1 MAVPISGPSSGPL
14 PGPAG
19 GIADFLGSRPP
30 FDAVGADDLTRIA
43 AMTETEV
50 SPRGKTIFPQGA
62 GPVEYLRMVRAG
74 SVEVIHDGRILD
86 LLGPGELFGQASML
100 SGLPTGF
107 EARAAEDTVCY
118 RIPADVVRP
127 LLARPE
133 VLRFVARSIVSGSAP
148 AASRP
153 APADLVQGPVA
164 TLIRT
169 PPLLCPASE
178 PIRDAAKRMTAE
190 GASAV
195 LVRVGRGLGIVTDR
209 DFRSRVVAAG
219 VSPDAPV
226 SAVMTEPAYTVTA
239 DRLAGDVLLDMLDRN
254 VHHVPVLS
262 TAGEVLGVVDDG
274 DLASA
279 QARPPFLLRRAIAL
293 AASPGELAAAAAG
306 LDPMIVSLRDAQVA
320 AEQVAAVRSVVLD
333 ALTRRLVELAV
344 GAAGDP
350 PAPFTWFALGSLAR
364 REAVPSSD
372 VDSALAWQ
380 EPQDPE
386 AAEAGVGDYMARVAR
401 AVEDGLRTCG
411 LRPDPHGASAANPL
425 FARSVASWR
434 AAARR
439 FSEDPTQ
446 EKALIFVSLITDSRP
461 VWDSGRPGAPV
472 ADALWQARG
481 QVSQSDLRRLLARF
495 ALSFRPP
502 TGFLRDFV
510 VEHSGEHR
518 GQLDLKHGGLI
529 PIVDLARWAGMGAGV
544 TSGSTRERLRA
555 AEAAGT
561 LEGAEASTLL
571 EAFGLVFS
579 LRLDH
584 QVEQLRRGEA
594 PDDFIDPRQ
603 LNPLARSYLREA
615 FRAVASVQADLAA
628 ELSLGVRWS

>member
-1 MAVPISGPSSGPL
+1 
-14 PGPAG
+14 
-19 GIADFLGSRPP
+19 
-30 FDAVGADDLTRIA
+30 VGADDLTRIA
-43 AMTETEV
+43 AVTETEV

-100 SGLPTGF
+100 AGLPTGF

-133 VLRFVARSIVSGSAP
+133 VLRFVARSIVSGSGP
-148 AASRP
+148 AVSRP
-153 APADLVQGPVA
+153 APADLVQRPVA

-178 PIRDAAKRMTAE
+178 PIRDAAQRMTAE

-195 LVRVGRGLGIVTDR
+195 LVRVGHGLGIVTDR

-226 SAVMTEPAYTVTA
+226 SAVMSEPAYTVTA
-239 DRLAGDVLLDMLDRN
+239 DRLAGEVLLDMLERN

-380 EPQDPE
+380 EPQNPQNPRAPE
-386 AAEAGVGDYMARVAR
+386 APETPEAPEDPEAGVGHYMTRVAR

-461 VWDSGRPGAPV
+461 VWDSGGPGAPV
-472 ADALWQARG
+472 AEALWQARG

-561 LEGAEASTLL
+561 LEGTEASTLL
-571 EAFGLVFS
+571 EAFALVFS

-584 QVEQLRRGEA
+584 QVEQVRRGEA

-615 FRAVASVQADLAA
+615 FRAVASVQAGLAA
-628 ELSLGVRWS
+628 ELSLGARWS